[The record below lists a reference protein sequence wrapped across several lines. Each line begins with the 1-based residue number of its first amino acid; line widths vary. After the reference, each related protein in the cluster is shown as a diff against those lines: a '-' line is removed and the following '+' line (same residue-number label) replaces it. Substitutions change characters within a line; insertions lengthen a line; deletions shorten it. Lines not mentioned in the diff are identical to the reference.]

1 MAAPTLSTLLETL
14 RSFKLQG
21 AEVSALPNDDDG
33 LEERHDSRAAGWNTI
48 LVWFMRMLALMW
60 IAWGLGYWA
69 VILGADNSP
78 TPFEARTTGFQA
90 TTIYF
95 AIIDLVAAVGLW
107 LTSTWGGVLWL
118 LAVMSHL
125 ILAVFFPHI
134 VAGGPVLIGL
144 FLAFIVAYLLISWLA
159 ASDE

>member
-1 MAAPTLSTLLETL
+1 MAARQISDIFRPRNPDMAET
-14 RSFKLQG
+14 SDP
-21 AEVSALPNDDDG
+21 AEEDRLD
-33 LEERHDSRAAGWNTI
+33 ERPASLAVRWNFI
-48 LVWFMRMLALMW
+48 LIWFMRMLALMW
-60 IAWGLGYWA
+60 IAKGLGYWA
-69 VILGADNSP
+69 VILGADNAP
-78 TPFEARTTGFQA
+78 TRFEARTTGFQA

-125 ILAVFFPHI
+125 ILTVFFPHI
-134 VAGGPVLIGL
+134 VTGGPVLIGL
-144 FLAFIVAYLLISWLA
+144 FLSFIVTYLLISWLA